1 MVISSRLNPYLVKF
15 ACLSMAMLL
24 TACSKKEEAAP
35 AVVAV
40 ASAPAAAEV
49 MDEEKILNVYN
60 WSDYIAEDTVKNFE
74 AKYGIKV
81 NYDVF
86 DSNEVVETKLLAGN
100 TGYDLVIPTA
110 PFMERQ
116 IKAGVFQKVDK
127 TLLTNVG
134 NMDPDIMKRVSLHD
148 ANNEHGVPYMW
159 GTIGIGYNVDKV
171 KEIMPDAPVDS
182 WALVLDPQ
190 YASKFESCGI
200 SILDSPAEIRS
211 SVLMYLGKDANSLDA
226 EDLKLVEAQLLK
238 IRPYVRKINSSQYIE
253 DLANGDVCI
262 AVGYSGD
269 VLQSRDRAAEAA
281 NGVTVAY
288 SIPKE
293 GAAMWFDMMAIP
305 IDAKHPKNAH
315 LFMDYLLQPEVAA
328 ANSNAVNYANGNLA
342 SEQFIDE
349 SVKNDPGVYPSAEV
363 KAKLSPQLAVPD
375 DYNKLLTR
383 SWTRFQTGK

>member
-1 MVISSRLNPYLVKF
+1 
-15 ACLSMAMLL
+15 
-24 TACSKKEEAAP
+24 
-35 AVVAV
+35 
-40 ASAPAAAEV
+40 
-49 MDEEKILNVYN
+49 
-60 WSDYIAEDTVKNFE
+60 
-74 AKYGIKV
+74 
-81 NYDVF
+81 
-86 DSNEVVETKLLAGN
+86 
-100 TGYDLVIPTA
+100 
-110 PFMERQ
+110 
-116 IKAGVFQKVDK
+116 
-127 TLLTNVG
+127 
-134 NMDPDIMKRVSLHD
+134 
-148 ANNEHGVPYMW
+148 MW

-171 KEIMPDAPVDS
+171 KQIMPDAPVDS

-211 SVLMYLGKDANSLDA
+211 SVLIYLGKDANSLDS

-288 SIPKE
+288 SVPKE
-293 GAAMWFDMMAIP
+293 GANMWFDMMAIP
-305 IDAKHPKNAH
+305 ADAKHPKNAH

-342 SEQFIDE
+342 SEQFIDA
-349 SVKNDPGVYPSAEV
+349 SVKNDPGVYPPAEV

-383 SWTRFQTGK
+383 IWTRFQTGK

>member
-1 MVISSRLNPYLVKF
+1 
-15 ACLSMAMLL
+15 
-24 TACSKKEEAAP
+24 
-35 AVVAV
+35 
-40 ASAPAAAEV
+40 

-159 GTIGIGYNVDKV
+159 GTIGIGYNVDKL

-269 VLQSRDRAAEAA
+269 ILQSRDRAAEAA
-281 NGVTVAY
+281 SGVTVAY

-305 IDAKHPKNAH
+305 ADAKHPKNAH

-342 SEQFIDE
+342 SEQFISE